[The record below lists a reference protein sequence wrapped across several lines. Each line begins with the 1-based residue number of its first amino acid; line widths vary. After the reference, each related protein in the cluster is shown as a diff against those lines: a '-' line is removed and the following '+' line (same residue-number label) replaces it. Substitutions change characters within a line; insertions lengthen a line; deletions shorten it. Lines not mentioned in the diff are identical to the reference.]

1 MENKVNKI
9 KEHLKNNFYKY
20 WAAGIFLLLII
31 IGALLIFKSP
41 TLFWDEGVYINNAK
55 YIYSLGEQSTYES
68 IRPPLFPIIIG
79 LSIPLGIDILIFS
92 KIFIFLCFLL
102 GILAIYLISEKIQ
115 KSSGVFSAISLF
127 TCSLIVFVL
136 PHILTDFIVLTF
148 MLIAFYFYINK
159 KYFLS
164 GLFCGVSVL
173 LRFPSGLLFIILG
186 LFLFEKT

>member
-1 MENKVNKI
+1 MEKNKVNKI
-9 KEHLKNNFYKY
+9 KEHLKNSFYKY

-102 GILAIYLISEKIQ
+102 GILAIYLISEKI
-115 KSSGVFSAISLF
+115 IDY
-127 TCSLIVFVL
+127 LIRNEFF
-136 PHILTDFIVLTF
+136 DFIE
-148 MLIAFYFYINK
+148 Y
-159 KYFLS
+159 
-164 GLFCGVSVL
+164 
-173 LRFPSGLLFIILG
+173 
-186 LFLFEKT
+186 